1 MGHGALGMEIIMI
14 QAKEFVE
21 AARNLGFEWYTGVP
35 CSFLTP
41 FINYVINDVQL
52 KYISAANEGDAVAIA
67 AGAAIAGKPAVV
79 MMQNSGLGNAV
90 NPLTSLTYIFRIP
103 LLLICTLRGDVYDG
117 LRLPNLQDE
126 PQHQLM
132 GQITDKLL
140 ETMSVPWEFFPTDP
154 AEIEPVLKRATA
166 YMQQER
172 RPYALIMRKGAIAPH
187 ALTRSSIPEREN
199 SINAHIQQSFFGDRK
214 QERISRSEALARII
228 ELIDPKKT
236 VVIATTGY
244 TGRELFA
251 SKDSANHLYM
261 VGSMGCA
268 SSMALGLSLARPD
281 LKVVV
286 IDGDGAALMRMGN
299 FATIG
304 TYAGANLTHILLDN
318 EVHDSTGAQAT
329 VSAGISF
336 AKIAE
341 ACGYGMTLAGDD
353 PVLLDTLF
361 TADPNTKPKF
371 AHLKIRP
378 GTLEKLPRPN
388 LTPEAVLQRF
398 IKHIGNS

>member
-1 MGHGALGMEIIMI
+1 MI
-14 QAKEFVE
+14 QAEEFVE
-21 AARNLGFEWYTGVP
+21 AARNLGFGWYTGVP

-79 MMQNSGLGNAV
+79 MMQNSGLGNAI

-103 LLLICTLRGDVYDG
+103 LLLICTLRGD
-117 LRLPNLQDE
+117 RNLQDE
-126 PQHQLM
+126 PQHELM

-140 ETMSVPWEFFPTDP
+140 ETMTVPWEYFPTDA
-154 AEIEPVLKRATA
+154 AEIEPVLQRATA

-172 RPYALIMRKGAIAPH
+172 RPYALIMRKGSISPH
-187 ALTRSSIPEREN
+187 TLTRSSIPKRED
-199 SINAHIQQSFFGDRK
+199 SSAHIHQSFFQDNRL
-214 QERISRSEALARII
+214 SRSQALARIV
-228 ELIDPKKT
+228 ELIDAENT
-236 VVIATTGY
+236 VIIATTGY

-268 SSMALGLSLARPD
+268 SSMGLGLSLARPD

-304 TYAGANLTHILLDN
+304 TYGGANLTHILLDN

-341 ACGYGMTLAGDD
+341 ACGYGLTFAGDD
-353 PVLLDTLF
+353 PALLDALF
-361 TADPNTKPKF
+361 TADTNTRPKF

-398 IKHIGNS
+398 MKHIGSQL